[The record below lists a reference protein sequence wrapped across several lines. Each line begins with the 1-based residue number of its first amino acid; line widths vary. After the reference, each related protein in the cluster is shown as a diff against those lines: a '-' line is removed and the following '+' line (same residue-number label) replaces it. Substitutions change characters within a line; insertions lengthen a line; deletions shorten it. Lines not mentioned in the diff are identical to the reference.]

1 MGYRIKEIR
10 EKQNMTQEE
19 LSAQSGVS
27 RATIS
32 SLENG
37 SSRATTTK
45 TLMRIARTLG
55 VPVEELFFTEDV

>member
-37 SSRATTTK
+37 SSRSTTTK

-55 VPVEELFFTEDV
+55 VPVEELFFTDSV

>member
-1 MGYRIKEIR
+1 MGYKIR
-10 EKQNMTQEE
+10 DLRENRHMTQEE
-19 LSAQSGVS
+19 LSEKSGVS

-45 TLMRIARTLG
+45 TLMNIAKALG
-55 VPVEELFFTEDV
+55 VTIEALFFADDV